1 MTDDFI
7 FGTPVNDA
15 ETEASPVGEV
25 SSEESDTTATVGGS
39 VTSQDVAEKVTVVLD
54 EETLTYRQG
63 EPLYAPAKNVVDSR
77 EALDKW
83 RMELNALTEKKATF
97 ARDAEIAR
105 REFELRMQEIREASS
120 EIEDMIFM
128 TRRNV
133 REWERRT
140 AEAEKILREEL
151 LKMMKKQ
158 EFLDNAVKFD
168 EITVGLKWREWAL
181 PHQIEG
187 AKFLATAERGILADK
202 MGLGKTLT
210 SLITADMLTAQKLLI
225 IVPDDV
231 VSNFAKEVAAW
242 APHRAAVVLGKIPK
256 DGREAILTVLNGLS
270 EFTVVVNYSVWRK
283 DKGLLD
289 KLAQLRFDMVVIDE
303 AHTIKT
309 TSTSAFVGVQSIV
322 LAENSCP
329 ECRGKIQHVYDKD
342 ANQYDHLNKYIPR
355 NYYVCVGNSN
365 NWIPNTRDMDDVPMF
380 EGCGWSQ
387 LMDIVADTTREYGY
401 LRSVRHVIPMTG
413 TPILNS
419 PTDLFPLLNLLD
431 DQQFNNKN
439 EFIRIYCER
448 DPYQANKIRFKA
460 GGMDRL
466 IKALSARYIA
476 RDRKSA
482 GVVLPKQEVIIHN
495 IEFDRTEYPDQ
506 YRVIKQLTKEAA
518 IMLESTGQVIPIL
531 AIIALITRKR
541 QANVWPAG
549 IEFKNPLTGEVMF
562 SVGDDVTESIKL
574 DAIIKEPNRSESGE
588 YEGLV
593 PDFTGMGDM
602 TNGERMVIFSQF
614 KGPLRELERR
624 INAAGISV
632 VRLDGDTPNDI
643 RNEIK
648 DNFNRKLVEDPDSP
662 VEAKWQVLLANY
674 KTGGVGLNFTDA
686 THAILLD
693 EEWNPGKEEQ
703 AMNRIDRIGQTEEN
717 FVHILRLNNT
727 IDTWMAD
734 LIEDKRD
741 MIEGFEEKATAEML
755 LDFLKK
761 ESGF

>member
-7 FGTPVNDA
+7 FGNKADDVVA
-15 ETEASPVGEV
+15 EASPVEEV
-25 SSEESDTTATVGGS
+25 SSVDTSTNVTVGGS
-39 VTSQDVAEKVTVVLD
+39 ETSSDVIEKVSVVLD

-63 EPLYAPAKNVVDSR
+63 EPLFAPAKNVVDSR

-83 RMELNALTEKKATF
+83 RQELNALTEKKQMF
-97 ARDAEIAR
+97 AKAAQLAR
-105 REFELRMQEIREASS
+105 REFELKMAQIQEDSREV
-120 EIEDMIFM
+120 EDMIFM

-133 REWERRT
+133 REWERLA
-140 AEAEKILREEL
+140 AEAEKFLREEL
-151 LKMMKKQ
+151 LKLQKKQ

-168 EITVGLKWREWAL
+168 QITVGLKWREWAL
-181 PHQIEG
+181 EHQITG

-210 SLITADMLTAQKLLI
+210 SLITADMLSSQKLLI

-256 DGREAILTVLNGLS
+256 DGREAILTVLGGLS

-283 DKGLLD
+283 DKGLLA
-289 KLAQLRFDMVVIDE
+289 KLAQLRFDMMIIDE

-309 TSTSAFVGVQSIV
+309 TSTSAFLGVQEIA

-329 ECRGKIQHVYDKD
+329 ECRGKIQHVYDKE
-342 ANQYDHLNKYIPR
+342 AHKYEGGGRYIPR
-355 NYYVCVGNSN
+355 NYHVCVGNTN
-365 NWIPNTRDMDDVPMF
+365 NWTLNTRDLDDTPTF
-380 EGCGWSQ
+380 DGCGWSQ
-387 LMDIVADTTREYGY
+387 IMDIVDNVEREYGY
-401 LRSVRHVIPMTG
+401 LRSVRNIIPMTG

-431 DQQFNNKN
+431 DKQFNNKN

-448 DPYQANKIRFKA
+448 DPYQANKIRFKP

-466 IKALSARYIA
+466 TKSLSARYIA

-482 GVVLPKQEVIIHN
+482 GVVLPKQEIIVHN
-495 IEFDRTEYPDQ
+495 IEFDKTEYPDQ

-541 QANVWPAG
+541 QANVYPAG
-549 IEFKNPLTGEVMF
+549 IEFKHPITGEVMF

-593 PDFTGMGDM
+593 PEYTGMGDM
-602 TNGERMVIFSQF
+602 TNGDRMVVFSQF

-624 INAAGISV
+624 MNAAGISV
-632 VRLDGDTPNDI
+632 VRLDGDTPEHI

-674 KTGGVGLNFTDA
+674 KTGGVGLNFTDC

-703 AMNRIDRIGQTEEN
+703 AMNRIDRIGQTQEN
-717 FVHILRLNNT
+717 TVHILRLNNT

-734 LIEDKRD
+734 LIDEKRD
-741 MIEGFEEKATAEML
+741 MIEGFEDKVSADAL
-755 LDFLKK
+755 LEFLKK